1 MKNIFLLPTD
11 QSSRL
16 FLEYGDGDLCLSNQ
30 FLPQTARSNN
40 QNMYITSDE
49 PIKKDDWYYNER
61 LNQIFQAVIDS
72 GYNTTDKEFKIIL
85 TTNQDLIA
93 DGVQDIDDEFLEWFV
108 KNSSCE
114 FVRIESWET
123 KGEWDLYYKI
133 TIPQEEPKQEL
144 HICKYCDAE
153 TTQSDD
159 DCYAKPKQEKL
170 EEAAERH
177 YINCIPSDRH
187 SFIAGAKWQAERMY
201 SEEEVKEILE
211 KRDKHNLGN
220 LTLGSRWLTVEDWFE
235 QLKKK

>member
-108 KNSSCE
+108 ENPGCE
-114 FVRIESWET
+114 YAEVK
-123 KGEWDLYYKI
+123 KGFEDGTNYGFNFIDYKI
-133 TIPQEEPKQEL
+133 TIPQEEPKQE
-144 HICKYCDAE
+144 
-153 TTQSDD
+153 TT
-159 DCYAKPKQEKL
+159 
-170 EEAAERH
+170 
-177 YINCIPSDRH
+177 
-187 SFIAGAKWQAERMY
+187 Y
-201 SEEEVKEILE
+201 SEEEVLE
-211 KRDKHNLGN
+211 LLHNYRNNFELYRNIQVLPNDFFG
-220 LTLGSRWLTVEDWFE
+220 WFE
-235 QLKKK
+235 KFKKK